1 MAGIELSISAAAAE
15 FQLDRGTVRKR
26 INLAGLKPTGE
37 KGGYPV
43 FALLDLIPAL
53 TGGASQDLDRMS
65 AFERKAWISSER
77 DRLKLLAEQGHL
89 TATEDAATEFAQGFQ
104 LITQALE
111 TLGDRLE
118 RDCGLTVTQL
128 EYVETVLDKLREEM
142 YRAQIARGA
151 TA

>member
-15 FQLDRGTVRKR
+15 FRIDRATARKR
-26 INLAGLKPTGE
+26 INLAGLKPSGE
-37 KGGYPV
+37 KQGYPV
-43 FALLDLIPAL
+43 FTLQDLIPAL

-77 DRLKLLAEQGHL
+77 DRLKLLAEQGLL

-104 LITQALE
+104 LITQCLE

-118 RDCGLTVTQL
+118 RDAGLTVAQL
-128 EYVETVLDKLREEM
+128 EYVEKVIDELREEM
-142 YRAQIARGA
+142 FRAQIARGP